1 VPVHYGARVTGLEQ
15 AADGAHLVALADGRT
30 ASGQFIV
37 NATGGRSGIEDALGM
52 GLTFHGD
59 WTWFGAAR
67 TSHAPQLEDGVR
79 AGGLLGLVR
88 NDKPDR
94 FGDLRPAF
102 DSLPLPAEVE
112 RWRSTSWYGWQNQ
125 VDGLSVFQPINS
137 RDFTL
142 LTPADMGERIL
153 APARAHG
160 ATDVLDQPRLIRAE
174 SASVEH
180 ARVGRVLAIGDAAG
194 RAHPKQMR
202 GTQLALLDAER
213 AAHAIVDAI
222 RTPAREDDVLRAY
235 DDATRAAHAEFG
247 HDGTRVLAED
257 PFRGEG
263 VDVLELTKLAE
274 WPGAAGIA

>member
-1 VPVHYGARVTGLEQ
+1 
-15 AADGAHLVALADGRT
+15 
-30 ASGQFIV
+30 
-37 NATGGRSGIEDALGM
+37 
-52 GLTFHGD
+52 
-59 WTWFGAAR
+59 
-67 TSHAPQLEDGVR
+67 
-79 AGGLLGLVR
+79 VR
-88 NDKPDR
+88 NDNPDR
-94 FGDLRPAF
+94 FGELRPAF
-102 DSLPLPAEVE
+102 DSLPLPPEVE
-112 RWRSTSWYGWQNQ
+112 RWRGAQWYGWQNE

-142 LTPADMGERIL
+142 LTPREMADRIL
-153 APARAHG
+153 APASAHG
-160 ATDVLDQPRLIRAE
+160 ATEVLDQPRLIRAE

-213 AAHAIVDAI
+213 AAEALAAAI
-222 RTPAREDDVLRAY
+222 RTPAREEQLLAAY

-263 VDVLELTKLAE
+263 VDVLHLTELDA
-274 WPGAAGIA
+274 WPTGVPAIA